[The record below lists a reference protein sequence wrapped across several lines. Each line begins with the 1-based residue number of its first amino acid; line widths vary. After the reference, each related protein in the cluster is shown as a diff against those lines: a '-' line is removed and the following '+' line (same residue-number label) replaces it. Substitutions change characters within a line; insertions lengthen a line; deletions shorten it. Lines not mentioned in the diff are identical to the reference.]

1 MALFGI
7 FKLIALAFILKSL
20 FLLPYLNVN
29 NSILLL
35 SYFTKGGLFL
45 NVKTN
50 IASCLT
56 NFKDKNKMSLI
67 NLAEFLEISRS
78 TLQKYLKGTGNPSID
93 ILQHM
98 ADKMNMDILQLIC
111 GPASL
116 IGCKEFKNISA
127 VINIFYSLPMS
138 HREFIIQHISLIRS
152 ILNLNDD
159 NSK

>member
-98 ADKMNMDILQLIC
+98 ADKMNKMC
-111 GPASL
+111 
-116 IGCKEFKNISA
+116 
-127 VINIFYSLPMS
+127 
-138 HREFIIQHISLIRS
+138 IRDS
-152 ILNLNDD
+152 Y
-159 NSK
+159 